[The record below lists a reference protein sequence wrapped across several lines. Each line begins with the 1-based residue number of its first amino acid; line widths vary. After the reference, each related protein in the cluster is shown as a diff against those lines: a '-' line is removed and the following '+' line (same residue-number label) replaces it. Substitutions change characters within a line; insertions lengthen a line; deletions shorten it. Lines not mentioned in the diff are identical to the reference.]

1 MDLEE
6 RLRDILTVVRGCAEG
21 LKIRNP
27 EERLMIRSLAQAAED
42 LQGVLDSL
50 TKSDKNI
57 YVSIERNSIF
67 HVV

>member
-1 MDLEE
+1 MEE

-21 LKIRNP
+21 LGSGSP

-42 LQGVLDSL
+42 LQDVLDSL

-57 YVSIERNSIF
+57 YVSIGRSSIF